1 MRLKD
6 DLSEGV
12 LDIVR
17 AAKEYSPKDPET
29 GKRHKKV
36 LVNETKSTGSVRH
49 PPIPG
54 FICKALDLHLRTFVP
69 DNPTAFLFTG
79 PRTCEVVNAQTVR
92 NAWYRARKSV
102 PGLEEKK
109 VSLYNLRHRAISHM
123 KAYTNSDKTV
133 MEFAGHERLDTDR
146 HYQHAVETERR
157 RIISGMEND
166 AKDAIPSVSG
176 NDVPVPRNAGGTS
189 VEIARLLE
197 RTDVAA
203 RITLL
208 KVMDASEREEVM
220 RRLSPETKE
229 ETLSRMLMEPQ

>member
-69 DNPTAFLFTG
+69 DNLTAFLFTG
-79 PRTCEVVNAQTVR
+79 C
-92 NAWYRARKSV
+92 
-102 PGLEEKK
+102 
-109 VSLYNLRHRAISHM
+109 
-123 KAYTNSDKTV
+123 
-133 MEFAGHERLDTDR
+133 
-146 HYQHAVETERR
+146 
-157 RIISGMEND
+157 
-166 AKDAIPSVSG
+166 
-176 NDVPVPRNAGGTS
+176 
-189 VEIARLLE
+189 
-197 RTDVAA
+197 RTDFADIQNKKECGGNRQWQNHYLRNWAA
-203 RITLL
+203 N
-208 KVMDASEREEVM
+208 
-220 RRLSPETKE
+220 TKGKGII
-229 ETLSRMLMEPQ
+229 

>member
-102 PGLEEKK
+102 PRLEEKK

-146 HYQHAVETERR
+146 HYQHRWRR
-157 RIISGMEND
+157 NGEESFRAWRTTPKTRSPPFPGMTY
-166 AKDAIPSVSG
+166 PC
-176 NDVPVPRNAGGTS
+176 RGT
-189 VEIARLLE
+189 
-197 RTDVAA
+197 
-203 RITLL
+203 
-208 KVMDASEREEVM
+208 
-220 RRLSPETKE
+220 PETHP
-229 ETLSRMLMEPQ
+229 SRLPVFWREPTW

>member
-1 MRLKD
+1 
-6 DLSEGV
+6 
-12 LDIVR
+12 
-17 AAKEYSPKDPET
+17 
-29 GKRHKKV
+29 
-36 LVNETKSTGSVRH
+36 
-49 PPIPG
+49 
-54 FICKALDLHLRTFVP
+54 
-69 DNPTAFLFTG
+69 
-79 PRTCEVVNAQTVR
+79 
-92 NAWYRARKSV
+92 
-102 PGLEEKK
+102 
-109 VSLYNLRHRAISHM
+109 M

-176 NDVPVPRNAGGTS
+176 NDVPVPWNAGGTS
-189 VEIARLLE
+189 GEIARLLE

-208 KVMDASEREEVM
+208 KVMDANEREEVM

>member
-1 MRLKD
+1 M
-6 DLSEGV
+6 
-12 LDIVR
+12 
-17 AAKEYSPKDPET
+17 
-29 GKRHKKV
+29 
-36 LVNETKSTGSVRH
+36 
-49 PPIPG
+49 
-54 FICKALDLHLRTFVP
+54 
-69 DNPTAFLFTG
+69 
-79 PRTCEVVNAQTVR
+79 VNAQTVR

-102 PGLEEKK
+102 PRLEEKK

-197 RTDVAA
+197 RTDVVA
-203 RITLL
+203 I
-208 KVMDASEREEVM
+208 
-220 RRLSPETKE
+220 SPGNRPNVTESDRKGQKGTKQWQ
-229 ETLSRMLMEPQ
+229 TYTRWTRFIGRWRSPSL